1 MGSLQVPADSLNV
14 KPSTS
19 TPLRKVMTSGNYP
32 RSTPSLLPQSRTIK
46 STSAVSVYAAA
57 ALDANN
63 IRRQRSESFVQQRKS
78 RDHHFLHQEQ
88 DTVPRAPSQICLSRH
103 SPIRTTTLPQ
113 STSTPSTMTPSKVAE
128 FIASSSS
135 SSAVSSDSED
145 EVDIQLERTTHGL
158 PHKEQTKEQQ
168 HRQRQR
174 ESSVSS
180 NNTSSSSTDSSHH
193 SGQEVEEEGAILE
206 GVMIRRAV
214 RPSFVQPTKTDITEQ
229 QEKISTSEEEKKP
242 PTPSKKQPKVIT
254 SREYWSPPPISSAD
268 GSPIFQTN
276 GFHATDDPNVIIAS
290 PLSPTTSNNN
300 SDSKKQHFFKLKK
313 SNSSSSNHSLFHFSK
328 RFQNHH
334 HRHHDLVQNSNLVYP
349 PPPVS
354 FGENPE
360 TDRYGFKKASQW
372 ITLDNHH
379 DFDEQ
384 YIPILE
390 RRSMKWQQL
399 LEEYE
404 PKLPERSSKVKR
416 YVRKGIPAHLRGRV
430 WFHYSGAEAKMDS
443 NPGVY
448 AKFLGKAEEMGDQNE
463 FADII
468 ARDLHRTFPDNIQ
481 FRSPSASMTDP
492 QQQQQQRQQEELPA
506 IISALQR
513 VLSAF
518 SVYSPS
524 IGYCQS
530 LNYIVGMLLLFMNE
544 EEAFWTLVAIV
555 QNILPAG
562 VYDVTMEGSNID
574 QTVLMMLIWERMP
587 HLWDKL
593 AEKKSSFWDYAA
605 DGTSMPTITLVTNHW
620 FLTLFINI
628 LPIETVLR
636 VWDCFFYEGASVLFR
651 VALALFKMSETTIM
665 SIDDSLEI
673 FQVIQ
678 NMPKKIIDCQMLLD
692 YTFRRFGSLTDI
704 THDDLERRREMCRD
718 RRRSGRIPINTK
730 SRTLPRRPFGTTP
743 WKRKPS
749 ANHHHK

>member
-1 MGSLQVPADSLNV
+1 MGSLQVPDLNV

-19 TPLRKVMTSGNYP
+19 TPLRQVMSSGSYP
-32 RSTPSLLPQSRTIK
+32 KSTPSLLPQSR
-46 STSAVSVYAAA
+46 SSRSNSAVSVYAAA
-57 ALDANN
+57 AFDANN

-78 RDHHFLHQEQ
+78 KHDV
-88 DTVPRAPSQICLSRH
+88 DMVPRAPSQICLSRH
-103 SPIRTTTLPQ
+103 SPVRATTLPL
-113 STSTPSTMTPSKVAE
+113 PHDE
-128 FIASSSS
+128 
-135 SSAVSSDSED
+135 SSDE
-145 EVDIQLERTTHGL
+145 EEA
-158 PHKEQTKEQQ
+158 EQPQQEEQQ
-168 HRQRQR
+168 RKR

-180 NNTSSSSTDSSHH
+180 SNASSDSS
-193 SGQEVEEEGAILE
+193 GQDEEGAII
-206 GVMIRRAV
+206 GNVMIRRAV
-214 RPSFVQPTKTDITEQ
+214 RPSFVHPPPKEPVKP
-229 QEKISTSEEEKKP
+229 QEPK
-242 PTPSKKQPKVIT
+242 PKVNT
-254 SREYWSPPPISSAD
+254 NREYWSPPPISPDAS
-268 GSPIFQTN
+268 IQ
-276 GFHATDDPNVIIAS
+276 GFHATDDPNAIVTS
-290 PLSPTTSNNN
+290 PSSPY
-300 SDSKKQHFFKLKK
+300 DKKQPFFKLKK
-313 SNSSSSNHSLFHFSK
+313 TNSNASNHSLFHFHK
-328 RFQNHH
+328 RFH
-334 HRHHDLVQNSNLVYP
+334 HRSDQNLASDPNLVYP

-354 FGENPE
+354 FGDNPE

-372 ITLDNHH
+372 LTLDAHH
-379 DFDEQ
+379 DFDDTYQ
-384 YIPILE
+384 PILE
-390 RRSMKWQQL
+390 RRLLKWQQL

-416 YVRKGIPAHLRGRV
+416 YIRKGVPAHLRGRV
-430 WFHYSGAEAKMDS
+430 WLHYSGAEAKMAS

-448 AKFLGKAEEMGDQNE
+448 AKFLGKAEEMGDTNE

-468 ARDLHRTFPDNIQ
+468 ARDLHRTFPDNVQ
-481 FRSPSASMTDP
+481 FRSTTD
-492 QQQQQQRQQEELPA
+492 QQPA
-506 IISALQR
+506 IIGALQR

-555 QNILPAG
+555 QNLLPAG

-587 HLWDKL
+587 HIWNKL

-651 VALALFKMSETTIM
+651 VALTLFKMSENTIM
-665 SIDDSLEI
+665 SLDDSLEI

-678 NMPKKIIDCQMLLD
+678 VFFLNVKDVV
-692 YTFRRFGSLTDI
+692 
-704 THDDLERRREMCRD
+704 
-718 RRRSGRIPINTK
+718 
-730 SRTLPRRPFGTTP
+730 
-743 WKRKPS
+743 
-749 ANHHHK
+749 